1 MPYCR
6 RAKLV
11 FNTLRSSFISR
22 PIFSSPIRDSSSII
36 SRNLGS
42 SVSSSTR
49 AKFSGLS
56 SYSSILR
63 RLGIYSNNYT
73 YDPFLNGAKRFYYVD
88 WYGVQHFRRRG
99 PRRWIH
105 WNPRKA
111 MIIVLVGSGVLVTV
125 YFGNLE
131 TVPYTKRKHLV
142 LLSEETEKQMGESQF
157 EELKAAFKGKILP
170 AMHPESVRV
179 TLIAKHIIESLQRGL
194 SHDQIW
200 SDLEYAS
207 PESSLE
213 HESKEGNLGMNW
225 SREDEIL
232 DDKWVQRSR
241 KSSQVKGSQPT
252 TSHLEGLNWEVLVVN
267 EPVVNAICLPG
278 GKIVV
283 FRGLLEHLRTD
294 AEIATIIGHEVGH
307 AVARHIAETITKD
320 LWLDILQLILY
331 QFIMP
336 DLADKMSALL
346 LRLPF
351 SRRMEI
357 ELDYIGLLLLASAGY
372 DPRVAP
378 KVFEKL
384 GKVAGDSAMQDYL
397 STHQSGR
404 KRAQLLAQTQVME
417 EALVIYQEA
426 SAGRGVEGFL

>member
-1 MPYCR
+1 M
-6 RAKLV
+6 

-56 SYSSILR
+56 SYSSISR
-63 RLGIYSNNYT
+63 RLGISSNNYT

-170 AMHPESVRV
+170 AIHPESVRV
-179 TLIAKHIIESLQRGL
+179 MLIAKHIIESLQRGL

-213 HESKEGNLGMNW
+213 HESVHDTMAALSEKEGNLGINW

-252 TSHLEGLNWEVLVVN
+252 TSHLDGLNWEVLVVN

-294 AEIATIIGHEVGH
+294 AEIAAIIGHE
-307 AVARHIAETITKD
+307 
-320 LWLDILQLILY
+320 
-331 QFIMP
+331 
-336 DLADKMSALL
+336 S
-346 LRLPF
+346 F
-351 SRRMEI
+351 SVLNPYIISDRMEL
-357 ELDYIGLLLLASAGY
+357 EADYIGLLLLASAGY

-397 STHQSGR
+397 STHPSGR

-417 EALVIYQEA
+417 EALVIYQEV

>member
-1 MPYCR
+1 M
-6 RAKLV
+6 

-36 SRNLGS
+36 SWNLGS

-56 SYSSILR
+56 SYSSISR
-63 RLGIYSNNYT
+63 RLGISSNNYT

-170 AMHPESVRV
+170 AIHPESVRV

-213 HESKEGNLGMNW
+213 HESVHDTMAALSEKEGNLGMNW

-267 EPVVNAICLPG
+267 EPIVNAICLPG

-283 FRGLLEHLRTD
+283 FKGLLEHLRTN
-294 AEIATIIGHEVGH
+294 AEIAAIIGHEVYNY
-307 AVARHIAETITKD
+307 
-320 LWLDILQLILY
+320 ILLICVGV
-331 QFIMP
+331 
-336 DLADKMSALL
+336 
-346 LRLPF
+346 
-351 SRRMEI
+351 
-357 ELDYIGLLLLASAGY
+357 IG
-372 DPRVAP
+372 
-378 KVFEKL
+378 
-384 GKVAGDSAMQDYL
+384 
-397 STHQSGR
+397 
-404 KRAQLLAQTQVME
+404 
-417 EALVIYQEA
+417 
-426 SAGRGVEGFL
+426 